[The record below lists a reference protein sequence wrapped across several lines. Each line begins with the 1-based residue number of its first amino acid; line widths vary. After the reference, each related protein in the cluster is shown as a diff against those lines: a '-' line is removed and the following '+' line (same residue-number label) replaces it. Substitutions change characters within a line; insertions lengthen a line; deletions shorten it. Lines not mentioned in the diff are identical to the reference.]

1 MFIRFQANV
10 WYNLEHH
17 TVRRNDYTTG
27 ESNVCEFFGFQNP
40 MFNASFGDIL
50 KIKDLQIFKIQ
61 RPLEKKY
68 TSNEKMVCTWGY
80 PGSMNFPGK
89 KELEA

>member
-1 MFIRFQANV
+1 MFIKVRSNV
-10 WYNLEHH
+10 WYYLEHH

-27 ESNVCEFFGFQNP
+27 ESNFCEFVGFQNP
-40 MFNASFGDIL
+40 IFNASFGDIL

-68 TSNEKMVCTWGY
+68 TSNEKMVCT
-80 PGSMNFPGK
+80 
-89 KELEA
+89 